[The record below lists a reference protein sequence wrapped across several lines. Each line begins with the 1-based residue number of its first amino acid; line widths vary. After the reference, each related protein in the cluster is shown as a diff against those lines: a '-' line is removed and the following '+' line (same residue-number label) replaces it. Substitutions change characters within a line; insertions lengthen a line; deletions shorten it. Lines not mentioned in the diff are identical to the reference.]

1 MSASSM
7 ATPDAPQAAH
17 GGAGYRWGWTRR
29 PIPWA
34 DAAAPLGVSLLYFLA
49 AEAAFAVGTLTQT
62 FAPFWPPNVV
72 LLCTL
77 LRVPRSRW
85 PLYLAAVFPAHFI
98 AEQLVGMPVP
108 QLFAAFFC
116 NASFAVL
123 CAVVLQRVLGPPP
136 WCDSLRKAILY
147 LFIAA
152 GAVP

>member
-1 MSASSM
+1 MSASST
-7 ATPDAPQAAH
+7 ATRDEPQAPQ
-17 GGAGYRWGWTRR
+17 GDAGYRWGRVRR

-85 PLYLAAVFPAHFI
+85 PLYLAAVFPAHYI
-98 AEQLVGMPVP
+98 AERLVGMPVP

-116 NASFAVL
+116 NANFAVV
-123 CAVVLQRVLGPPP
+123 CAPVAPFMPKRTAAQT
-136 WCDSLRKAILY
+136 
-147 LFIAA
+147 IAGR
-152 GAVP
+152 GA